1 MHPATTTSRT
11 PTQHVEHRNIC
22 GVVEA
27 DCDLSAGTR
36 SQVVDVFDS
45 DDSAVAD
52 DRDGV
57 AQVVDLV
64 ENVRRQ
70 EHSATF
76 GHDFVHELVETL
88 LHERVEPR
96 GRFVEHEEFRPVK
109 ERLGQRDL

>member
-1 MHPATTTSRT
+1 MRC
-11 PTQHVEHRNIC
+11 TQQRQLADTDQRVEHRNIC

-27 DCDLSAGTR
+27 DRDLSAGTR

-64 ENVRRQ
+64 EDMRRE
-70 EHSATF
+70 EHGATF
-76 GHDFVHELVETL
+76 GDDFVHEPVELSCTSGSSP
-88 LHERVEPR
+88 EVGSSSMRSS
-96 GRFVEHEEFRPVK
+96 GR
-109 ERLGQRDL
+109 